1 MKMEVVSCAGFV
13 ILFFSPLFLFDV
25 GFQLS
30 FASVFGILLLSDR
43 LRNSLK
49 NGLSQTQSTA

>member
-1 MKMEVVSCAGFV
+1 MTVEIVLLAGVIVLIGHFIKGFSGLI

-30 FASVFGILLLSDR
+30 FASVFGILLR
-43 LRNSLK
+43 
-49 NGLSQTQSTA
+49 